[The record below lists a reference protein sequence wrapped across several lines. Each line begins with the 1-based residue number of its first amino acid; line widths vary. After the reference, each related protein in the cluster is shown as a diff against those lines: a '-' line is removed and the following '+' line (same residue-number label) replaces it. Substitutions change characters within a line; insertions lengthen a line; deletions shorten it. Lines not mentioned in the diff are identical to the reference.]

1 MEEKIIL
8 KGHIEAKHHVLS
20 KPKFY
25 KDTPMICF
33 IIPRDY
39 VQPLVAF
46 TTEKPYASWELT
58 LKPWPKDTT
67 IRAKN
72 LFFALRDRLAVQS
85 GGVSPTGQS
94 DKDYKYHL
102 YKECIKSCNF
112 GKESIKD
119 LNKKELWIMTTVMK
133 EQCIDMG
140 CDIRDLVPEYNSV
153 GKELKE

>member
-1 MEEKIIL
+1 MEDQIIL

-20 KPKFY
+20 KPEFY
-25 KDTPMICF
+25 KDTPMVCF

-46 TTEKPYASWELT
+46 TTENPYASWEIT
-58 LKPWPKDTT
+58 LKPWSEDATE
-67 IRAKN
+67 RAKN
-72 LFFALRDRLAVQS
+72 LFWALRDRLAIQS

-133 EQCIDMG
+133 EQCLDMD
-140 CDIRDLVPEYNSV
+140 CDIRDLVPEI
-153 GKELKE
+153 KELKV